1 MLVSELMTT
10 DVVAVDTEC
19 PLDAAVRLLADR
31 RVSALPV
38 VDRSGL
44 VVGILSEADVLRLH
58 LAADSRAHLRPL
70 AATVPEDATWPRYVD
85 AVMTPDP
92 VTVHR
97 GADVSEVAACMA
109 DTGWKSIPVVDDHGA
124 LCGIVSRSDVIRV
137 LGRADAEIWTQVVHD
152 IAAVAGEGCTVEV
165 RRGVVT
171 LSGLESESAARV
183 ASAIASTAPGV
194 RSVVV
199 DTTPRDARSR
209 T

>member
-1 MLVSELMTT
+1 VLVSELMTS

-70 AATVPEDATWPRYVD
+70 AATTTEEAAWPRFVD

-152 IAAVAGEGCTVEV
+152 IASVAGEGCTVQV
-165 RRGVVT
+165 HRGVVT
-171 LSGLESESAARV
+171 LSGLASESAARV
-183 ASAIASTAPGV
+183 AAAIASTAPGV

-199 DTTPRDARSR
+199 DSTPRDVRSGA
-209 T
+209 

>member
-10 DVVAVDTEC
+10 NVVAVDTEC

-31 RVSALPV
+31 GVSALPV

-58 LAADSRAHLRPL
+58 LAADTRAHMRPL
-70 AATVPEDATWPRYVD
+70 APTAPEDAAWPRYVD

-97 GADVSEVAACMA
+97 GADVSEVAAVMA
-109 DTGWKSIPVVDDHGA
+109 DTGWKSMPVVDEHGA

-137 LGRADAEIWTQVVHD
+137 LGRADAEIWSQVVHD

-199 DTTPRDARSR
+199 DRTPRDVRSDA
-209 T
+209 